1 MSTMDETILR
11 VFTACTAAFFACVAA
26 TPATVGTPFLH
37 VDDGAEPAD
46 FTAVIGITGARRGV
60 VCFTAP
66 RPLLQALLPAIGEA
80 DRDDSLCADL
90 AGEIANTISGNAR
103 AELGASFMISV
114 PVVIAAPNAA
124 PTFPRDSV
132 RYVLPL
138 AWQGHRASLWVA
150 LEQIGEAV

>member
-1 MSTMDETILR
+1 MDETILR
-11 VFTACTAAFFACVAA
+11 VFTACAAAYFACVAG

-46 FTAVIGITGARRGV
+46 YTAVIGITGRRRGV

-66 RPLLQALLPAIGEA
+66 RAMLEALLPALGE
-80 DRDDSLCADL
+80 SGKSEQLCADL

-103 AELGASFMISV
+103 SELGAAFMISV

-124 PTFPRDSV
+124 PSFPRDSV

-150 LEQIGEAV
+150 LEGGSEDAE